1 VLGDRGAAVRRLDP
15 RSRLDEDEVLLE
27 ARDRAEEFACRPVR
41 PSDGAALCFLAT
53 ALRARAVVEIG
64 TGTGVSGL
72 WLLRG
77 MVPDAVLTS
86 IDVEREHQ
94 RAARAGFRAAGHPPG
109 RVRLITGRA
118 LDVLPRL
125 ADGVYDLV
133 FLDAVPVEYPRC
145 IEEAVRM
152 LRPGGVLVAH
162 GVHGDGEP
170 GTARRADPDVQARRE
185 VMRRCHEHEALVMLP
200 VPLGGLLAA
209 ARRDGWAVG

>member
-133 FLDAVPVEYPRC
+133 FLDAAPVEYPRY
-145 IEEAVRM
+145 IEEAVRL

-162 GVHGDGEP
+162 GVGEP
-170 GTARRADPDVQARRE
+170 GPTRRADPDAQARRE
-185 VMRRCHEHEALVMLP
+185 VLRLWQEHEALVTLP

-209 ARRDGWAVG
+209 ARRDEWADG